1 MSPTADNSVTQ
12 WIQEIKVPAALI
24 SYSYRAIQK
33 KFAKELAPYHIGWGH
48 FAILMSLYENE
59 GRSQDSLALSRGFDK
74 TMIAKSVV
82 KLEDEDLIQRRTDP
96 TDKRVKRLY
105 LTEKSRKLIP
115 EMERTGLGINKML
128 IKDFDKKESKIIL
141 EYLRKIALNAS
152 EMEISGDQ

>member
-1 MSPTADNSVTQ
+1 MANPTEDNSITQ

-24 SYSYRAIQK
+24 SYSYRAVQK

-82 KLEDEDLIQRRTDP
+82 KLEEEDLIQRRIDP
-96 TDKRVKRLY
+96 VDKRVKRLY
-105 LTEKSRKLIP
+105 LTEKSRKLVP
-115 EMERTGLGINKML
+115 EMERIGLGINKIL
-128 IKDFDKKESKIIL
+128 VKDFDKKESKIIL

-152 EMEISGDQ
+152 EM

>member
-1 MSPTADNSVTQ
+1 VSPSEDNSITQ

-24 SYSYRAIQK
+24 SYSYRALQK

-82 KLEDEDLIQRRTDP
+82 KLEEEDLIQRRIDP
-96 TDKRVKRLY
+96 VDKRVKRLY
-105 LTEKSRKLIP
+105 LTEKSRKLVP
-115 EMERTGLGINKML
+115 EMERIGLGINEIL
-128 IKDFDKKESKIIL
+128 VKDFDKKESKIIL

-152 EMEISGDQ
+152 EM